1 MSKKASPTLIG
12 AFVVGGIVLAVVVTT
27 LFGGQE
33 FFRAKN
39 YVVMFFEGSVNGLNV
54 GSPVMFRGVKVGTVT
69 DIRMVLDPETLEIG
83 IPVTAEIDPKSL
95 SRSNIEQAGLVIPAD
110 ALVSKGLRA
119 QLQMQSLL
127 TGQLYIELDFQPD
140 KPMRRVGEGLEYP
153 EIPTIPTPIQELGK
167 KLEQF
172 NLEQVL
178 SDASSTLE
186 GLNRL
191 VNSPELHATIQTLNG
206 TLDEYAQAAR
216 DINKQVGSVARSTD
230 ATLQDTRATLASLR
244 KAFDDSDV
252 LFSRADQALQKL
264 GGAADE
270 ATAAIGAARQTISP
284 DSRLLYDLS
293 TALEELAHAAR
304 AIRALAD
311 TLERQPDALLRG
323 KTVSGENK

>member
-12 AFVVGGIVLAVVVTT
+12 AFVVGGIVLAVVVIT

-95 SRSNIEQAGLVIPAD
+95 SRSSPEQAGLVIPAD

-119 QLQMQSLL
+119 QLQTQSLL

-140 KPMRRVGEGLEYP
+140 KPMRLAGEGLEYP

-178 SDASSTLE
+178 SDASSSLK
-186 GLNRL
+186 GLSEL
-191 VNSPELHATIQTLNG
+191 VNSADLRTTIQTLNT
-206 TLDEYAQAAR
+206 TLNEYTQVAR
-216 DINKQVGSVARSTD
+216 DLNKQVASLAKSTD
-230 ATLQDTRATLASLR
+230 TTLHDTRATLASVR
-244 KAFDDSDV
+244 KAFDESDA

-270 ATAAIGAARQTISP
+270 ATAAIGDARQTISP

-293 TALEELAHAAR
+293 MALEELAHAAR

-311 TLERQPDALLRG
+311 TLERQPDAVLRG
-323 KTVSGENK
+323 KAVSGEK